1 MTTRA
6 KKSLARKA
14 APWAASAAIFI
25 GGWEG
30 LQLVAYRDPIGIPTV
45 CYGETRGVKM
55 GDRYT
60 KEQCSDMLLR
70 EIVEFAS
77 EVERCV
83 PWDSLPDT
91 RKVAVVSLAYNIGSG
106 GFCKSSVAR
115 ELRAGN
121 VAEACDAFL
130 RFNRAGG
137 VVWRGLT
144 NRRKAE
150 RELCLR

>member
-1 MTTRA
+1 MTTKANR
-6 KKSLARKA
+6 SVARRA
-14 APWAASAAIFI
+14 APWAAAGAIFI

-70 EIVEFAS
+70 EVLQFAS

-83 PWDSLPDT
+83 PWEELPDT
-91 RKVAVVSLAYNIGSG
+91 RKIAAVSLAYNIGSG
-106 GFCKSSVAR
+106 AFCKSTVAR
-115 ELRAGN
+115 ELRFGN
-121 VAEACDAFL
+121 VREACDAFM
-130 RFNRAGG
+130 RWTRAGG
-137 VVWRGLT
+137 VEWRGLV
-144 NRRKAE
+144 RRREAE